1 MNPSPNPERSA
12 SGIDR
17 LKGLLVV
24 EGVAFVI
31 ALVTPVTPSKT
42 GSDWTFADLVWEE
55 PSYAQEVAASF
66 VVVNLLILLIGLV
79 IWIAVRFGSKS
90 T

>member
-1 MNPSPNPERSA
+1 MNPSPNPEPSA
-12 SGIDR
+12 SGSDR
-17 LKGLLVV
+17 LKGLLLV
-24 EGVAFVI
+24 EGVALAI

-55 PSYAQEVAASF
+55 PSYVQEVAASF
-66 VVVNLLILLIGLV
+66 VVVNLLLMVIGLV
-79 IWIAVRFGSKS
+79 ILITVRFGSKS

>member
-1 MNPSPNPERSA
+1 LNPSPESEPPA

-17 LKGLLVV
+17 LKGILVV
-24 EGVAFVI
+24 EAVAFVI

-42 GSDWTFADLVWEE
+42 GSDWTFADLLWEE
-55 PSYAQEVAASF
+55 PSYVQEVAASF
-66 VVVNLLILLIGLV
+66 VVVNLLLMFIGLG
-79 IWIAVRFGSKS
+79 ILITVRFGSKS